1 MKIESLLSGMQAAS
15 AASGPKQVDGK
26 GGLDERQDKKLR
38 DACKDFE
45 ALFLSSLLKAMR
57 KTVQKTNLFGSD
69 SSEETFQEMMDVE
82 ISKSAAK
89 TSSMGIAD
97 MLYRQLTDGMA
108 RKADSSLL
116 RQAQDAHSAGPALLR
131 QAQDAPNDS
140 SNIQDG
146 SGENR

>member
-1 MKIESLLSGMQAAS
+1 MKIDTQSTGAFRKLVRQT
-15 AASGPKQVDGK
+15 PKQVEPK
-26 GGLDERQDKKLR
+26 TGLDERQDKKLK

-57 KTVQKTNLFGSD
+57 KTIAKTTLFGSN
-69 SSEETFQEMMDVE
+69 SSEQTFQEMMDVE